1 MAAVL
6 AFGATARSCNPLGTA
21 YEGGP
26 SGGVIAASPPSGF
39 TEGGEAASAS
49 TSNSTAKAGSGAAD
63 QTTSASPP
71 SQLDPATAPA
81 LGLPAAAKPVPRGE
95 LVAFRALRG
104 SAVLIDAAS
113 SGLARYANSPSC
125 EVPGQPCYDA
135 PFLDKVARI
144 DVGAPPEVPGTQTTF
159 ITGHSNRYRPDDPTH
174 GVFSHLQD
182 VRVGDQLVLTTTRGV
197 FVYRVTKAFSVP
209 FDQLTSNPDV
219 VTVRKDTVV
228 AISCVISRDQSSYV
242 GNYVVV
248 AALASSNPN

>member
-1 MAAVL
+1 VL
-6 AFGATARSCNPLGTA
+6 AFGATARACDPLGTA
-21 YEGGP
+21 DQGSS

-39 TEGGEAASAS
+39 TARGEAASAS
-49 TSNSTAKAGSGAAD
+49 TSNSTANPGSGAVD

-71 SQLDPATAPA
+71 SLLDPATAPA
-81 LGLPAAAKPVPRGE
+81 LGLPAAAKPVPSGE
-95 LVAFRALRG
+95 LVSFRVLRG
-104 SAVLIDAAS
+104 TTVLIDARS
-113 SGLARYANSPSC
+113 SGLAHYGTSPSC

-159 ITGHSNRYRPDDPTH
+159 ITGHSNRYRPDDAAR

-182 VRVGDQLVLTTTRGV
+182 VRVGDQLVLTTTAGV
-197 FVYRVTKAFSVP
+197 FTYRVTKAFSVP
-209 FDQLTSNPDV
+209 FDQLTTNPDV

-228 AISCVISRDQSSYV
+228 AISCVISPDQRSYV

-248 AALASSNPN
+248 AALAGSNPI